1 MFRTLEAQ
9 TTEINNL
16 SPCRANKE
24 TGPMANKNYATGR
37 NQGKGNRK
45 CRAEERVDL
54 EASTEKITFV
64 LDLESKMSFKLQ
76 ERGRGIA
83 G

>member
-1 MFRTLEAQ
+1 
-9 TTEINNL
+9 
-16 SPCRANKE
+16 
-24 TGPMANKNYATGR
+24 MANKNYATGR
-37 NQGKGNRK
+37 NQGKGNRQ